1 MKLRSKVLFQELYLH
16 KDMNYFEI
24 KQKSECTTVY
34 LAKKYQAAPALK
46 RKECPAKLG
55 VTYR

>member
-1 MKLRSKVLFQELYLH
+1 LH

-34 LAKKYQAAPALK
+34 LAKKYQVAPALK